1 MAKAQTGLEKL
12 QALVDLENKLIKHQ
26 VEIKGIDFTFWSK
39 PSSINKYKAAK
50 AASKDPDDL
59 LETAARLFIK
69 NALDENGQPQ
79 FQIDALPL
87 LMGQL
92 SMDSASKLISAL
104 NSEEEE
110 EAYSDL
116 DMKSAKGSAK

>member
-26 VEIKGIDFTFWSK
+26 VEIKGIEFTFWSK

-69 NALDENGQPQ
+69 SALDESGEYM
-79 FQIDALPL
+79 FKIDALPML
-87 LMGQL
+87 IDGL
-92 SMDSASKLISAL
+92 SMASASKLMGVM

-110 EAYSDL
+110 EVETDL
-116 DMKSAKGSAK
+116 KSPEG

>member
-1 MAKAQTGLEKL
+1 MAKPLIGIEKL
-12 QALVDLENKLIKHQ
+12 QALVDLENKLIKHE
-26 VEIKGIDFTFWSK
+26 VEIKGIDFTFYSK
-39 PSSINKYKAAK
+39 PSSINNYKAAK
-50 AASKDPDDL
+50 AASRDPDDL

-69 NALDENGQPQ
+69 NALDESGRPQ

-92 SMDSASKLISAL
+92 SMASASKLITAL

-116 DMKSAKGSAK
+116 DMKSPEV

>member
-69 NALDENGQPQ
+69 NALDESGQPQ

-92 SMDSASKLISAL
+92 SMNSASKLISAL

-116 DMKSAKGSAK
+116 DMKSA